1 MNTFSAV
8 FILGLIVGA
17 VVLVVRCWM
26 NEVLIASLRDEGIW
40 KEANARKAESEKE
53 AALASLEEYK
63 AHAER
68 VMKAGEGLAASYVK
82 ALDQAAKEAQVARHE
97 EAEWMRFAKHHTGV
111 DFVTVEAA
119 REALGQEMEAMRLRI
134 SKLQAGSREERE
146 G

>member
-1 MNTFSAV
+1 MNTFAAV
-8 FILGLIVGA
+8 FILCLV
-17 VVLVVRCWM
+17 VVLVIVVVRCWM
-26 NEVLIASLRDEGIW
+26 NEVLIASLRLQGIW

-68 VMKAGEGLAASYVK
+68 VMKAGEGLAASYLK

-97 EAEWMRFAKHHTGV
+97 EAEWMRFAKLHTGV

-119 REALGQEMEAMRLRI
+119 REALGQEMEAMRQRI
-134 SKLQAGSREERE
+134 SKLQGAAGNRE
-146 G
+146 